1 MADLASNRVVSS
13 NRPTTPNSAAN
24 PNSAATPNGAARN
37 ESRSEA
43 RDNSGKSVVAFI
55 SGLVGLLVGNLILGP
70 LAIGLGIAALRGVN
84 PRRGRAVLAIA
95 LGVADLAVFA
105 FLTLHSASGHGVLWK
120 FGS

>member
-1 MADLASNRVVSS
+1 VADLASNRVVSS
-13 NRPTTPNSAAN
+13 NRPADPNS
-24 PNSAATPNGAARN
+24 AARN
-37 ESRSEA
+37 ESRGEA

-70 LAIGLGIAALRGVN
+70 LAIGLGIAALRGAN

-105 FLTLHSASGHGVLWK
+105 FLTLRSASGHGVLWK

>member
-1 MADLASNRVVSS
+1 MADLASNHAGTSNYSGTAKYSGTS
-13 NRPTTPNSAAN
+13 NRA
-24 PNSAATPNGAARN
+24 
-37 ESRSEA
+37 ESPKA
-43 RDNSGKSVVAFI
+43 RDNSGKSVVAFV

-70 LAIGLGIAALRGVN
+70 LAIGLGIAALRGAN

-105 FLTLHSASGHGVLWK
+105 FLTLHSAGHGVLWK

>member
-1 MADLASNRVVSS
+1 VADLASNHVGSS
-13 NRPTTPNSAAN
+13 NRASSYQASGAKSTPNNKTRDSK
-24 PNSAATPNGAARN
+24 
-37 ESRSEA
+37 A

-70 LAIGLGIAALRGVN
+70 LAIGLGIAALRGAN

-105 FLTLHSASGHGVLWK
+105 YLTLHSAGHGVLWK